1 MIKPHTLN
9 DLENLFRILK
19 KHEEDVYAARKP
31 VLNYASPQTIKAFVK
46 GAWEPEGQ
54 PLKEILA
61 DFEQQVLPYCN
72 FNPHPNYMAYITG
85 GANPAGALAEY
96 AKGFLNQ
103 NGLKWNSSPISVAL
117 EELVCQWVGNFIN
130 YPHKL
135 GIITSGGSMSNY
147 LALDLAL
154 ANRFP
159 ERKKKGLYGQPP
171 FVVYVSE
178 QGHSSVDRAVDKL
191 GLGTDFLRKIPVN
204 RNFEMIPDLLNQ
216 AMERDITQGLT
227 PLAVVATLGTTNT
240 GATDP
245 VRSIAAIAGQYNT
258 WLHVD
263 GAYGAPAAALE
274 KFHDTA
280 SALPQADSLAVNPHK
295 WLYVPFEASMV
306 LLKNEPIRDPDVPDY
321 LRDMQDDRKDLSA
334 HTIELSKEFRSLKI
348 WMTLKY
354 FGQQAMKDAIQH
366 DLNMTALLAQ
376 KLQQETSYRVLAPYP
391 MSVLCFRYENQKYT
405 AQQLE
410 TMNQNILQTTEQE
423 GKVFLTGTRLHGK
436 TALRTCF
443 INLFRT
449 KDDITYLVNYL
460 QELAQRFG

>member
-19 KHEEDVYAARKP
+19 KHEEDVYSARKP
-31 VLNYASPQTIKAFVK
+31 VLNYSSPQTIKALVE
-46 GAWEPEGQ
+46 GAWKNEGQ

-85 GANPAGALAEY
+85 GANPVGALAEY

-103 NGLKWNSSPISVAL
+103 NGLKWNSSPVSVAL

-130 YPHKL
+130 YPHKQ

-154 ANRFP
+154 SNRFP
-159 ERKKKGLYGQPP
+159 ERKKKGIYGQHP

-178 QGHSSVDRAVDKL
+178 QGHSSIDRAMDKL

-204 RNFEMIPDLLNQ
+204 RNFEMIPGLLNE
-216 AMERDITQGLT
+216 AMEKDVNLGLN
-227 PLAVVATLGTTNT
+227 PLAVVATVGTTNT

-245 VRSIAAIAGQYNT
+245 VGSIAAIAKQYHT

-263 GAYGAPAAALE
+263 GAYGAPAAALDN
-274 KFHDTA
+274 FHDTA
-280 SALPQADSLAVNPHK
+280 SELPQADSLAVNPHK

-306 LLKNEPIRDPDVPDY
+306 LLKNEPAIDPDLPDY
-321 LRDMQDDRKDLSA
+321 LRDMQDGRKDLST

-354 FGQQAMKDAIQH
+354 FGRQAMKDAIAH
-366 DLNMTALLAQ
+366 DITMTALLAD
-376 KLQQETSYRVLAPYP
+376 KLQQETSYKILAPHP
-391 MSVLCFRYENQKYT
+391 MSVLCFRYENRAYS
-405 AQQLE
+405 AHQLE
-410 TMNQNILQTTEQE
+410 EFNQKIIQTTEQE
-423 GKVFLTGTRLHGK
+423 GKVFLTGTRLYGK
-436 TALRTCF
+436 TALRICF

-449 KDDITYLVNYL
+449 EEDVTYLVNYL
-460 QELAQRFG
+460 KELAQRSW